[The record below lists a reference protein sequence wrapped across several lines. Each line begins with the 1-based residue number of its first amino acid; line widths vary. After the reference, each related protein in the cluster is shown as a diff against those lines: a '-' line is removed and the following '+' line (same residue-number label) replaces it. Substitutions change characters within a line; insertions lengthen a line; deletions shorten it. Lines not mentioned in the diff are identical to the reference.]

1 MDTRFLQTLLTVA
14 ETGSLTRTARALNLT
29 PSAVMQRIKV
39 LEGEI
44 GAPLIHRSGNAMCV
58 TAACAAILEDARFVV
73 GTVSHI
79 KAAAAGR
86 QDVGLLRV
94 GVIHTVLSGLMPDVM
109 LALQRNR
116 PGIELYILPGTSTDL
131 YAKLAA
137 GELDTAIIVQPAF
150 AMPKTLE
157 WTQLRQEPLLLIT
170 PRETAESDPG
180 LLLKTEPFIRYDRNH
195 WGGRVVEQYLRSK
208 RIVPREF
215 HELDSIEAITILVH
229 RGLGVALIPDW
240 LPPWPQGVDVRK
252 LPIVDA
258 PKRSIGLIWPKVSRR
273 QPLVRA
279 FADEVLWVAARL
291 GIDRA

>member
-109 LALQRNR
+109 LALQRN
-116 PGIELYILPGTSTDL
+116 PYIF
-131 YAKLAA
+131 
-137 GELDTAIIVQPAF
+137 QR
-150 AMPKTLE
+150 
-157 WTQLRQEPLLLIT
+157 RQ
-170 PRETAESDPG
+170 
-180 LLLKTEPFIRYDRNH
+180 
-195 WGGRVVEQYLRSK
+195 
-208 RIVPREF
+208 
-215 HELDSIEAITILVH
+215 
-229 RGLGVALIPDW
+229 
-240 LPPWPQGVDVRK
+240 VRK
-252 LPIVDA
+252 HRRDLERTHE
-258 PKRSIGLIWPKVSRR
+258 PKAGHVGRGQRGDVL
-273 QPLVRA
+273 PLVQN
-279 FADEVLWVAARL
+279 LAR
-291 GIDRA
+291 